1 MKKLMFCLL
10 LTMAGICG
18 YSQAVLFPNSTPQ
31 GNAATLDYDKGG
43 RRPDSALIISP
54 RIYTDTTEANFSVV
68 KFYSGC
74 LIQVSGGQL
83 WYRVLLPYPKWLLVS
98 SSSGGPYL
106 LIADTAAML
115 SNRLK
120 ISDTTTMLSNRLKI
134 SDTATMKKTF
144 GNVTIAALTTTAGAT
159 IGGMT
164 QTSTPYLVYA
174 TAAGALSYF
183 SAPAGGTL
191 TNISVTTA
199 NGVSATIT
207 NPTTTPNLTFTL
219 GAITPSSVISSGA
232 ISGTTLTGNL
242 VSALTFG
249 NGLTSTASSY
259 NNSSGLTLKVDT
271 STISTKANATA
282 LLLGKLNLSDTATM
296 LSNYNAGVGYGLL
309 RTAKS
314 PFVDTSKIIPYT
326 DTAYLYGV
334 ATKTFLN
341 TNYLPLTGGTMT
353 GNILFT
359 GNTGIGG
366 ANFILQTKDGSN
378 TAGLSA
384 YTGWLNG
391 ASTDGVYAQNNAS
404 NDLSFFGR
412 TSSVNSGVVA
422 TISRAGNI
430 TATKHI
436 TTGGS
441 SSQFVKG
448 DGSLDNTAYGL
459 GTVTLVLTN
468 NGTGINGGPI
478 GSAGSLS
485 IDTTIISTKA
495 NVTAKLIGAVYG
507 TGSATQVAFW
517 GSSNS
522 LSGTNNLYWDNGNG
536 RLGINKSNP
545 SNSLDVI
552 GNELVTGQITASQ
565 SSSVLN
571 GNTVGL
577 YGSLSYTGNG
587 TETNQYQLTGVGGVT
602 AFSLTSTFT
611 PYSTSKHG
619 AASFTIQKQGGGL
632 YAGIL
637 AGVVS
642 YGEFSGSG
650 STTEYAAFRAAAPQQ
665 QSGLTTSTGVI
676 TTASGLRI
684 DDIRN
689 GGLGSGITHA
699 YALNQLGVNDTSR
712 FNGNVQF
719 LSTTTLAGNVTF
731 SGTNLGMSGFNFLQT
746 TVAGNN
752 TAGSSAYHSW
762 YDATSANGMLLQLNA
777 NNDLAFF
784 GRTASVNQT
793 SNITTIGRTG
803 LITTATGI
811 TFGTTS
817 TLNYYEE
824 GTVTVTA
831 TCGTSGT
838 VTLGA
843 NTLRFT
849 RIGNVVYFT
858 GLINVSSVSSPVGT
872 FTLSGLPYTAGN
884 SLANY
889 AGVAVHALGLA
900 ATATTSIEAFILG
913 NTKNIQIDKFSAG
926 ASAAL
931 AGDVTN
937 STAFRISGQY
947 MIN

>member
-334 ATKTFLN
+334 ATKT
-341 TNYLPLTGGTMT
+341 P
-353 GNILFT
+353 
-359 GNTGIGG
+359 
-366 ANFILQTKDGSN
+366 
-378 TAGLSA
+378 
-384 YTGWLNG
+384 
-391 ASTDGVYAQNNAS
+391 
-404 NDLSFFGR
+404 
-412 TSSVNSGVVA
+412 
-422 TISRAGNI
+422 
-430 TATKHI
+430 
-436 TTGGS
+436 
-441 SSQFVKG
+441 
-448 DGSLDNTAYGL
+448 
-459 GTVTLVLTN
+459 
-468 NGTGINGGPI
+468 
-478 GSAGSLS
+478 
-485 IDTTIISTKA
+485 
-495 NVTAKLIGAVYG
+495 
-507 TGSATQVAFW
+507 
-517 GSSNS
+517 
-522 LSGTNNLYWDNGNG
+522 
-536 RLGINKSNP
+536 
-545 SNSLDVI
+545 
-552 GNELVTGQITASQ
+552 
-565 SSSVLN
+565 
-571 GNTVGL
+571 
-577 YGSLSYTGNG
+577 
-587 TETNQYQLTGVGGVT
+587 
-602 AFSLTSTFT
+602 
-611 PYSTSKHG
+611 
-619 AASFTIQKQGGGL
+619 
-632 YAGIL
+632 
-637 AGVVS
+637 
-642 YGEFSGSG
+642 
-650 STTEYAAFRAAAPQQ
+650 
-665 QSGLTTSTGVI
+665 
-676 TTASGLRI
+676 
-684 DDIRN
+684 
-689 GGLGSGITHA
+689 
-699 YALNQLGVNDTSR
+699 
-712 FNGNVQF
+712 
-719 LSTTTLAGNVTF
+719 
-731 SGTNLGMSGFNFLQT
+731 
-746 TVAGNN
+746 
-752 TAGSSAYHSW
+752 
-762 YDATSANGMLLQLNA
+762 
-777 NNDLAFF
+777 
-784 GRTASVNQT
+784 
-793 SNITTIGRTG
+793 
-803 LITTATGI
+803 
-811 TFGTTS
+811 
-817 TLNYYEE
+817 
-824 GTVTVTA
+824 
-831 TCGTSGT
+831 
-838 VTLGA
+838 
-843 NTLRFT
+843 
-849 RIGNVVYFT
+849 
-858 GLINVSSVSSPVGT
+858 
-872 FTLSGLPYTAGN
+872 
-884 SLANY
+884 
-889 AGVAVHALGLA
+889 
-900 ATATTSIEAFILG
+900 
-913 NTKNIQIDKFSAG
+913 
-926 ASAAL
+926 
-931 AGDVTN
+931 
-937 STAFRISGQY
+937 
-947 MIN
+947 